1 MILISDIEPP
11 TIIGCSNT
19 VYAYADRNTTSGFI
33 TWNEPTATDNHDSSV
48 EVVKEGNIS
57 SGDKTSAGS
66 YKLIY
71 RAVDSAGNKAQ
82 ICKIHIILKGIFTSI
97 LYCFIRCYRAM

>member
-1 MILISDIEPP
+1 MQVFLYKKIAYGKWRGYEPTCRDIEPP

-57 SGDKTSAGS
+57 SGDKISAGS
-66 YKLIY
+66 YKLIT
-71 RAVDSAGNKAQ
+71 GQ
-82 ICKIHIILKGIFTSI
+82 
-97 LYCFIRCYRAM
+97 